1 MSKLAWHEADVLDTP
16 RSRESHSSGSRAS
29 SMSLDEVW
37 LRADTPP
44 PPPPPFAYVRTVLYQ
59 PVRSLRGPHAEV
71 NVAL

>member
-1 MSKLAWHEADVLDTP
+1 MRARHEADTPDTP

-44 PPPPPFAYVRTVLYQ
+44 PAYVRTVLYQ
-59 PVRSLRGPHAEV
+59 PVRSLRGPHAEA
-71 NVAL
+71 NAGSGEAF